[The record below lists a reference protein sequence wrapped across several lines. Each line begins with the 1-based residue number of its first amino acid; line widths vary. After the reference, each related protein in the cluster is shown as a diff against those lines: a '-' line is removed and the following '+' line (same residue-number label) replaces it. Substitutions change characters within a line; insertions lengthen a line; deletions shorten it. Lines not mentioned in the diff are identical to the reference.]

1 MLENMHYT
9 LMYCAEH
16 HHGCMVQGW
25 HETIPDGFKLL
36 NSPHSNDTHRW
47 AKMGVIY
54 YTNYLNDEEIHDDV
68 PTVSIVQSVKITYDS
83 YTGSNFKFHHYRDC
97 VTSQMGHETY
107 LDEDSPLY
115 KWFDD
120 ISDSKRNC

>member
-97 VTSQMGHETY
+97 VTSQMGHEIY